1 MFISHFEVIKCKS
14 GSVVFQTTL
23 WDAFGDTIAFSFA
36 PPLDENHPEG
46 SRTPCNG
53 YTILYETSYA
63 TCPSLIMHLVC
74 APRPL
79 RPPPPPLPKKNKSC
93 VSIVFN
99 FSWDGC
105 NTQEKWKTK
114 LMQNVGGGGGAA
126 VSNHITMETT
136 RSTNA
141 AIPLCLLNR
150 DI

>member
-63 TCPSLIMHLVC
+63 TCPSLIVDLVC

-79 RPPPPPLPKKNKSC
+79 RPPPPKKIK
-93 VSIVFN
+93 VV
-99 FSWDGC
+99 
-105 NTQEKWKTK
+105 
-114 LMQNVGGGGGAA
+114 
-126 VSNHITMETT
+126 
-136 RSTNA
+136 
-141 AIPLCLLNR
+141 
-150 DI
+150 

>member
-79 RPPPPPLPKKNKSC
+79 RPPPPPPPKKKK
-93 VSIVFN
+93 VV
-99 FSWDGC
+99 
-105 NTQEKWKTK
+105 
-114 LMQNVGGGGGAA
+114 L
-126 VSNHITMETT
+126 
-136 RSTNA
+136 
-141 AIPLCLLNR
+141 AIF
-150 DI
+150 